1 MADRP
6 GPWIEL
12 KAGDTLHVASGRV
25 TNSADIPCQAP
36 PQPVGRVVARTV
48 QIDVSETLDLHTGY
62 AREGW
67 HEFLWLSGWKARVA
81 VFILRLL
88 K

>member
-12 KAGDTLHVASGRV
+12 KAGDTPDCRTGEVSQAR
-25 TNSADIPCQAP
+25 QAP
-36 PQPVGRVVARTV
+36 PQPEGRVVARTV

-67 HEFLWLSGWKARVA
+67 HEFLWLSGWRAAVA
-81 VFILRLL
+81 VFVLRLL
-88 K
+88 R